1 MPRPYAVLMSSDGP
15 LVAIRDTPAFAE
27 NLYAL
32 GPLPPV
38 TPEPGSREHQD
49 HVDLPAGRR
58 GHHRLVAR
66 PVLAVQ
72 GGDVVVD
79 LRADNHEAPGI
90 GDPLLIGQLVSDA
103 VLITRRVEAD
113 PGVPRAADNMGLHDV
128 LSYR

>member
-49 HVDLPAGRR
+49 HVDLHAGRR
-58 GHHRLVAR
+58 GHHRLVAW

-72 GGDVVVD
+72 GGDVVADV
-79 LRADNHEAPGI
+79 RADDHQALGI
-90 GDPLLIGQLVSDA
+90 GHPLLIGELVGDG
-103 VLITRRVEAD
+103 VLITHLVEAD
-113 PGVPRAADNMGLHDV
+113 PGVPRTADNQGAP
-128 LSYR
+128 